1 METSAMGNSEEE
13 EKCLSVFDELQS
25 IIDAAEDTKIDL
37 EHRKR
42 NMLEKLEESK
52 EKETKEREESE
63 RDIQRE
69 TKKRSWTKEKKFKL
83 DLEREIID
91 SEELKVEMGVNLEST
106 YEEANTDDTV
116 VRNYG
121 NTVKLPKLELR
132 KFDGN
137 I

>member
-1 METSAMGNSEEE
+1 MQKELEIRINTFQKDWEEMETPAMSNSEEE

-25 IIDAAEDTKIDL
+25 IIDVAEDTKIDL

-69 TKKRSWTKEKKFKL
+69 TKK
-83 DLEREIID
+83 
-91 SEELKVEMGVNLEST
+91 
-106 YEEANTDDTV
+106 
-116 VRNYG
+116 
-121 NTVKLPKLELR
+121 
-132 KFDGN
+132 
-137 I
+137 